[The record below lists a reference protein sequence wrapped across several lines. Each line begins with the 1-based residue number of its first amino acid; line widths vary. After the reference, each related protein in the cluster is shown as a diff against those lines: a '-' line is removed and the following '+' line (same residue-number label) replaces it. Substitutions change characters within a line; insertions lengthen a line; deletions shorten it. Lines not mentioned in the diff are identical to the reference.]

1 MTHDE
6 MIAVLEAHRDGKV
19 IECSPLG
26 SGLWL
31 PFDGGGFP
39 PRTFHAYEYRIKP
52 EPQQPREWWI
62 ERMPDGEK
70 NLWTCPRSAVIG
82 RYQEIIHVREV
93 LPEPSQ

>member
-6 MIAVLEAHRDGKV
+6 MIAVIQAHRDGKAIQFCGYGMAGAWDDV
-19 IECSPLG
+19 IHPD
-26 SGLWL
+26 WD
-31 PFDGGGFP
+31 F
-39 PRTFHAYEYRIKP
+39 ANYEYRIKP
-52 EPQQPREWWI
+52 EPQKPREWWI